1 MGLMNYFLGFFRC
14 SGFVSIGREK
24 GKKFC
29 DFFDFFVS
37 GKSLSDIAYL
47 KWEPQITQMAQI

>member
-1 MGLMNYFLGFFRC
+1 MNYFLGFFRC